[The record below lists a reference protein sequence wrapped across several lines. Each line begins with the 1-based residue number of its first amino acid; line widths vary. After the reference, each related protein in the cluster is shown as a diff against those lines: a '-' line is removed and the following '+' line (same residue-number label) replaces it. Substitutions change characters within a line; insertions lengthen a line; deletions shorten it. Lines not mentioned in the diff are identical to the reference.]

1 MWPGESSDLD
11 GWQKDGLQVGSNL
24 MPTGLSLSVRP
35 LIVSK
40 NSAQPQLAADFAAF
54 IALDADSL
62 LLQSRYQIFNG
73 LVPLVNDTMVW
84 QTVVGSQK
92 QSYHAVAAV

>member
-1 MWPGESSDLD
+1 MLNLTAEERLAFLGTLDPVIGNKVLMWPGESSDLD

-40 NSAQPQLAADFAAF
+40 NSAQP
-54 IALDADSL
+54 
-62 LLQSRYQIFNG
+62 
-73 LVPLVNDTMVW
+73 
-84 QTVVGSQK
+84 
-92 QSYHAVAAV
+92 AVSS